1 MKILQMELR
10 RMLKT
15 RLTWGLL
22 ALALL
27 LSALLAY
34 LPVTY
39 CYSSYTDEAG
49 NEIHLSGL
57 KSIAHEKERQANAS
71 GIVTPERVREAVE
84 TYQACLA
91 AYGVRILRSAGGRL

>member
-22 ALALL
+22 SLALL

-39 CYSSYTDEAG
+39 C
-49 NEIHLSGL
+49 
-57 KSIAHEKERQANAS
+57 
-71 GIVTPERVREAVE
+71 
-84 TYQACLA
+84 
-91 AYGVRILRSAGGRL
+91 

>member
-22 ALALL
+22 SLALL

-49 NEIHLSGL
+49 NPALEKPIVEPWKCPYHNRRMCMEIM
-57 KSIAHEKERQANAS
+57 R
-71 GIVTPERVREAVE
+71 
-84 TYQACLA
+84 
-91 AYGVRILRSAGGRL
+91 RSAG